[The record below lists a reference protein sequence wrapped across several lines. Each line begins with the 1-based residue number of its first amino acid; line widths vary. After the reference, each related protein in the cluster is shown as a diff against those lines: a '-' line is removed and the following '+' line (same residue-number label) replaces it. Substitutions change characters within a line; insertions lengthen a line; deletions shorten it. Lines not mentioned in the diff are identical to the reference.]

1 VPLLLCDLDGT
12 ILDRAAAFKAWATTF
27 AAEHSSAE
35 KPVPADF
42 VDWVTVEDR
51 DGRRDKRE
59 LFDAIRHRLGLPETT
74 YLLTARFRAEFP
86 TFIHLDRQVVVSLR
100 RFREAGW
107 KIAIV
112 SNGSG
117 AQLDKIA
124 ATGLSA
130 FVDSVTV
137 SDLVGASKPA
147 AAIFEA
153 AADSTGG
160 SVADAW
166 VIGDSADTDI
176 AGARILGC
184 PSIWVSHGRTW
195 MQESFAPTHIASSFG
210 QAAAILLDQLAG

>member
-27 AAEHSSAE
+27 AAEHSSAGNA
-35 KPVPADF
+35 VPEDF
-42 VDWVTVEDR
+42 VAWVTVEDR
-51 DGRRDKRE
+51 DGQRDKGE
-59 LFDAIRHRLGLPETT
+59 LFDAVRNRLNLAETT

-86 TFIHLDRQVVVSLR
+86 TFIHLDRQVVVWLR

-117 AQLDKIA
+117 GQLDKIA

-130 FVDSVTV
+130 FVDSVTI
-137 SDLVGASKPA
+137 SDLVGARKPA

-153 AADSTGG
+153 AADSAGG
-160 SVADAW
+160 SIADAW
-166 VIGDSADTDI
+166 VIGDSSDTDI
-176 AGARILGC
+176 AGARVVGC
-184 PSIWVSHGRTW
+184 PSIWVSHGRPWT
-195 MQESFAPTHIASSFG
+195 QESFAPTHVATSFG